1 VVETAS
7 NGAALIAAANKH
19 QPDVLVLDI
28 SMPGLNGFQTARQL
42 LDTNA
47 KAKIVFLTIFSDQ
60 ASVTEALSIGALGYV
75 VKTALHS
82 ELAFA
87 VKEASEGRQFIS
99 PSITIG

>member
-1 VVETAS
+1 
-7 NGAALIAAANKH
+7 
-19 QPDVLVLDI
+19 
-28 SMPGLNGFQTARQL
+28 
-42 LDTNA
+42 
-47 KAKIVFLTIFSDQ
+47 VFLTIYSDQ